1 MSPEEEE
8 SWEANRGGATLSPTS
23 PAPEQET
30 ADLGRRDRQA
40 ESRENGQVALV
51 AELSV
56 ELLGL

>member
-1 MSPEEEE
+1 M
-8 SWEANRGGATLSPTS
+8 LSPTS

-30 ADLGRRDRQA
+30 ADQGRRDRQA

>member
-1 MSPEEEE
+1 M
-8 SWEANRGGATLSPTS
+8 LSPTS

-30 ADLGRRDRQA
+30 ADQGRRDRQT